1 MTFLLYKN
9 TVLFSAVLAGIKN
22 QVSRE
27 QNRHFKRVPIVK
39 KGALLISVVSLIG
52 FTILPFCLVSTLLIH
67 VALKKPTNPEKAH
80 EICLYVTHF

>member
-9 TVLFSAVLAGIKN
+9 TVLFLAVLGGFKN

-27 QNRHFKRVPIVK
+27 QNRHFKRSRHFE
-39 KGALLISVVSLIG
+39 KGALLISVVALIG
-52 FTILPFCLVSTLLIH
+52 FTILPFYLVSTLLIN

-80 EICLYVTHF
+80 EIGC